1 MCVCCLACLAFPSS
15 PPTFPA
21 NNPPSTTTKQ
31 QTPKTPPPAEFAK
44 RLQAL
49 ARQED
54 RELLRV
60 FEASFEGPEGT
71 RREADFDAEFF
82 FENARGVLDERDK
95 GGKPVVMAAGADP
108 AGDGG
113 KQ

>member
-1 MCVCCLACLAFPSS
+1 MFCLFVCLFCLFVWDVCKCGVWPVGPCIDHGPRRNPPPKKKS
-15 PPTFPA
+15 PPRA
-21 NNPPSTTTKQ
+21 D
-31 QTPKTPPPAEFAK
+31 FAK

-54 RELLRV
+54 KELLRV

-82 FENARGVLDERDK
+82 FENARGLLDDKLVVEDK
-95 GGKPVVMAAGADP
+95 GAAQEGK
-108 AGDGG
+108 
-113 KQ
+113 